1 MAEYQIG
8 DVVRVQNGGWYG
20 YTGPILRII
29 RSPTG
34 TCFYH
39 VFVREKDGS
48 FHEVSYCP
56 NAISLVKKGNT
67 TMAEI
72 KDSEDRT
79 DGKKEKPLYRQRIE
93 ELLDKQQEKGIKKYG
108 VTLDRNDTLTSQQ
121 RVEHLEEELIDGLMY
136 CEHWKE
142 SFCKDDISA
151 DNYQRAALRTAQAD
165 KLSLDDVLLN
175 GVMGLCGE
183 AGECIDLVKKNR
195 FQGHRLD
202 FEKLKKELGD
212 VAWYL
217 AVSSYAAGYKFSEVL
232 LENIKKLEERYPEGF
247 SKERSIG
254 RKEYSEKQSDVIDQ
268 SLFDG

>member
-1 MAEYQIG
+1 MNEFLVG
-8 DVVRVQNGGWYG
+8 DEVSIENGGYYG
-20 YTGPILRII
+20 HI
-29 RSPTG
+29 G
-34 TCFYH
+34 TI
-39 VFVREKDGS
+39 VRRMESRLEKCMYRVYIPAADNTFTYYEKDL
-48 FHEVSYCP
+48 
-56 NAISLVKKGNT
+56 SLVRRKEEEE
-67 TMAEI
+67 MAEI
-72 KDSEDRT
+72 KDLEDRT

-217 AVSSYAAGYKFSEVL
+217 AVSSYAVGYKFSEVL